1 MVSYSSDIPMFIN
14 HKIDNIPYNGILYS
28 SENKTMCNMID
39 SHEYNVELRKLGS
52 RKLYSMILFIQ
63 KVF

>member
-1 MVSYSSDIPMFIN
+1 MFIN
-14 HKIDNIPYNGILYS
+14 HKIDDITYNGILYS

-39 SHEYNVELRKLGS
+39 SYKYNVELRKLDT
-52 RKLYSMILFIQ
+52 RKLYSMISFIH